1 MFLEI
6 TLSKGVIK
14 LKEDKYALFRIFA
27 PRYKKVFKKQKGLIL
42 TEIVSLTGYHRKH
55 AGRLLNNPPSR
66 KKFKRY
72 RPSKYLSILPQ
83 LKRLWVVSNFSCG
96 KILVP
101 AIPEFL
107 EALLRFKEIKVTR
120 VEKNLLL
127 KISSAT
133 VDRLLKADR
142 RKFQIKGRSGTKPG
156 TLLKHQIP
164 VRIFTPW
171 DEQTPG
177 FLEIDLVAHCG
188 ESLIDTYINTLDAV
202 DIATTWTE
210 KQALMGKSERVTI
223 EGFEKMEKRFPFKI
237 LGIDSDNGSEF
248 INWHFLRMA
257 QRKQITFT
265 RSRAYR
271 KNDQAHIEQKNF
283 STVRKIIGYRRLET
297 EKQLAILNR
306 IYQLLSDYL
315 NFFIPTLKLVMK
327 EHIGS
332 KVKRIY
338 DKAKT
343 PYQRVLEHP
352 NIDEDTK
359 LNLKS
364 KYLTLNPA
372 DLLRRINRLTT
383 KLLRG

>member
-1 MFLEI
+1 M
-6 TLSKGVIK
+6 
-14 LKEDKYALFRIFA
+14 KEDKYALLRIFS
-27 PRYKKVFKKQKGLIL
+27 PKYRKVSKKQKGLIL
-42 TEIVSLTGYHRKH
+42 TEVVGLTGYHRKH
-55 AGRLLNNPPSR
+55 ARRLLVNPPSR

-72 RPSKYLSILPQ
+72 RPSTYLPILPK
-83 LKRLWVVSNFSCG
+83 LKKLWVVSNFACG
-96 KILVP
+96 KILIP

-107 EALLRFKEIKVTR
+107 ESLLRFKEIKVSR
-120 VEKNLLL
+120 LERKMLL
-127 KISSAT
+127 KISAAT
-133 VDRLLKADR
+133 VDRLLKPDR
-142 RKFQIKGRSGTKPG
+142 KRLEIKGRSGTKPG

-188 ESLIDTYINTLDAV
+188 ESLVDTYINTLDAV
-202 DIATTWTE
+202 DISTTWTE
-210 KQALMGKSERVTI
+210 KQALMGKSERLTV
-223 EGFEKMEKRFPFKI
+223 EAFEKMEKRFPFRT

-248 INWHFLRMA
+248 INWHFLRLA
-257 QRKQITFT
+257 KRKQITFT

-271 KNDQAHIEQKNF
+271 KNDQAHVEQKNF
-283 STVRKIIGYRRLET
+283 STVRKIIGYKRLET

-315 NFFIPTLKLVMK
+315 NFFLPTLKLVRK

-338 DKAKT
+338 DKART

-352 NIDEDTK
+352 NIDEDNK
-359 LNLKS
+359 LNLRS

-372 DLLRRINRLTT
+372 DLLRKINRLTN
-383 KLLRG
+383 KLLKG

>member
-1 MFLEI
+1 M
-6 TLSKGVIK
+6 IK
-14 LKEDKYALFRIFA
+14 LKEDKYAVIRIFS
-27 PRYKKVFKKQKGLIL
+27 PKYKKGSKKQKGLIL
-42 TEIVSLTGYHRKH
+42 TEVVSLTGYHRKH
-55 AGRLLNNPPSR
+55 VRRLLNNPPSG

-72 RPSKYLSILPQ
+72 KPSRYLSILPQ
-83 LKRLWVVSNFSCG
+83 LKKLWVVSNFACG

-101 AIPEFL
+101 AIPELL
-107 EALLRFKEIKVTR
+107 ESLLRFKEIKVNKP
-120 VEKNLLL
+120 EKKLLL
-127 KISSAT
+127 KISAAT
-133 VDRLLKADR
+133 ADRLLKADR
-142 RKFQIKGRSGTKPG
+142 RKLEIKGRSGTKPG

-177 FLEIDLVAHCG
+177 FLEIDCVAHCG
-188 ESLIDTYINTLDAV
+188 ESLVDTYINTLDAV

-210 KQALMGKSERVTI
+210 KQALMGKGERLTI
-223 EGFEKMEKRFPFKI
+223 EAFEEIERRFPFRV

-248 INWHFLRMA
+248 INWHFLRLA
-257 QRKQITFT
+257 KRKQITFT

-297 EKQLAILNR
+297 DKQLKILNQ
-306 IYQLLSDYL
+306 IYKLLSDYL
-315 NFFIPTLKLVMK
+315 NFFIPTLKLTRK
-327 EHIGS
+327 EYIGS

-343 PYQRVLEHP
+343 PYQRVMEHP
-352 NIDEDTK
+352 DISEDTK

-372 DLLRRINRLTT
+372 GLLRKISRLTN
-383 KLLRG
+383 KLLKG

>member
-1 MFLEI
+1 M
-6 TLSKGVIK
+6 
-14 LKEDKYALFRIFA
+14 KEDKYALLRIFSSKYRKA
-27 PRYKKVFKKQKGLIL
+27 STKQKGLIL
-42 TEIVSLTGYHRKH
+42 TEVVSLTGYHRKH
-55 AGRLLNNPPSR
+55 ARRLLVNPPLRS
-66 KKFKRY
+66 KFKRY
-72 RPSKYLSILPQ
+72 RPSTYLTILPQ
-83 LKRLWVVSNFSCG
+83 LKKLWAVSNFACG

-107 EALLRFKEIKVTR
+107 ESLKRHKEIKVSSLE
-120 VEKNLLL
+120 EKMLL
-127 KISSAT
+127 KISAAT
-133 VDRLLKADR
+133 VDRLLKVDR
-142 RKFQIKGRSGTKPG
+142 KRLQIKGRSGTKPG
-156 TLLKHQIP
+156 TLLKNQIP

-188 ESLIDTYINTLDAV
+188 DSLMDTHINSLDAV

-210 KQALMGKSERVTI
+210 KQACMGKSERAVI
-223 EGFEKMEKRFPFKI
+223 AAYEDMEKRFPFKI

-248 INWHFLRMA
+248 VNWHFLRLA
-257 QRKQITFT
+257 KRKQITFT

-297 EKQLAILNR
+297 QKQLVLLNR

-315 NFFIPTLKLVMK
+315 NFFIPTLKLVRK
-327 EHIGS
+327 VHIGS

-338 DKAKT
+338 DKPKT

-352 NIDEDTK
+352 DIPEDTK
-359 LNLKS
+359 TSLRS

-372 DLLRRINRLTT
+372 DLLRKINRLTNN
-383 KLLRG
+383 LLKG